1 MYKNKKIVVVM
12 PAYNA
17 EKTLRQAF
25 DEVVEQG
32 IVDIVIIVDDCSRDN
47 TVALAQSL
55 ADNGNGM
62 MEYGNG
68 GMMGRVTVGSNS
80 LQSTVPGFV
89 PQDSKIQCS
98 NIPAFQHSISVHVHR
113 HEQNRG
119 YGGNQKSCYKL
130 ALEQGADIVIMVHPD
145 CQYTPKL
152 IPAMA
157 SMIANGLHPC
167 VLGSR
172 ILGGYALKG
181 GMPLWKYIS
190 NRFLTLAMNILFG
203 AKLSEYHTG
212 YRAFSRELLE
222 KLPLEENMDDFAFDA
237 EMLAEILW
245 TGATIGEVSCPTVY
259 FEDASS
265 INFARSCT
273 YGIGCLKTALLFRL
287 CKLGVRRDG
296 KF

>member
-1 MYKNKKIVVVM
+1 
-12 PAYNA
+12 
-17 EKTLRQAF
+17 
-25 DEVVEQG
+25 
-32 IVDIVIIVDDCSRDN
+32 
-47 TVALAQSL
+47 
-55 ADNGNGM
+55 
-62 MEYGNG
+62 
-68 GMMGRVTVGSNS
+68 
-80 LQSTVPGFV
+80 
-89 PQDSKIQCS
+89 
-98 NIPAFQHSISVHVHR
+98 
-113 HEQNRG
+113 
-119 YGGNQKSCYKL
+119 
-130 ALEQGADIVIMVHPD
+130 MVHPD

-157 SMIANGLHPC
+157 SMIANGLHSC

-237 EMLAEILW
+237 QMLAEILW
-245 TGATIGEVSCPTVY
+245 AGATIGEVSCPTVY
-259 FEDASS
+259 FDEASS
-265 INFARSCT
+265 ISFVRSCT
-273 YGIGCLKTALLFRL
+273 YGVGCLKTALLYRL
-287 CKLGVRRDG
+287 CKLGVMKSK